1 MRGRGV
7 SEGKPCELLT
17 PPPLINQSRA
27 DDFQR
32 RIFRHGRFCK
42 VFAGFPSHPCRHQPT
57 ERCDHTRHL
66 LEAQRNR
73 ISGIDIGH
81 ESTRIRAG
89 SSIRAR
95 AYVFPPSLADAS
107 RRFCFA
113 QQVGAAKTFV
123 LIDPYKFFSNAKR
136 SSEPDSDDLIHVFFD

>member
-1 MRGRGV
+1 MGGRGV

-17 PPPLINQSRA
+17 PHPLTNHIRA
-27 DDFQR
+27 YDFRR
-32 RIFRHGRFCK
+32 RIFRRGMFCK
-42 VFAGFPSHPCRHQPT
+42 VFAGFPFHPCRHLPK
-57 ERCDHTRHL
+57 ERCDHTRHPF
-66 LEAQRNR
+66 EAPHNR
-73 ISGIDIGH
+73 TACTDTGH
-81 ESTRIRAG
+81 ESTQIRAG
-89 SSIRAR
+89 SSTRAR